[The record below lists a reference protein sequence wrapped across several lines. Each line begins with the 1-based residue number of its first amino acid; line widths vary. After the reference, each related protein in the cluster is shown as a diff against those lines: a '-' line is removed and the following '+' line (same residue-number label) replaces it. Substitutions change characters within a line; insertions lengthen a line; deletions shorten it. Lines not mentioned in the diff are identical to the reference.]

1 MTFKKFTIEEKQEF
15 ARRYNAG
22 AKLKDLSAETG
33 VSIPTMAKYVRA
45 GGGSV
50 RPPGNPNNAKGKP
63 VKEFQPAVVAPV
75 EVEVP
80 VPEVSV
86 EPVRKI
92 MSF

>member
-1 MTFKKFTIEEKQEF
+1 MAVFKKFTVEEKQAF
-15 ARRYNAG
+15 AARYNAG
-22 AKLKDLSAETG
+22 AKLKDLSAEFG

-50 RPPGNPNNAKGKP
+50 RRPGNPNNKKK
-63 VKEFQPAVVAPV
+63 V
-75 EVEVP
+75 VEVP
-80 VPEVSV
+80 AVEVQVTTVPEV